1 MDTTRL
7 RSAQRTLIIT
17 GWLIALSGL
26 LFSIGSQ
33 IEGGLD
39 ALTALVLPGAE
50 MNLTARVYA
59 GVCGGLTAAFGV
71 TQARSAGLLDGS
83 IHPLRPFLDGVL
95 AWFVID
101 TSATVALGATANAVG
116 NAAFLLLLPG
126 PVWLAMRAMQ
136 WKPRAAKDSTRA
148 TSLAHS
154 GA

>member
-1 MDTTRL
+1 MEQCSVD
-7 RSAQRTLIIT
+7 
-17 GWLIALSGL
+17 L
-26 LFSIGSQ
+26 LEEIGSPHTLLAVDSLST
-33 IEGGLD
+33 LD
-39 ALTALVLPGAE
+39 I
-50 MNLTARVYA
+50 
-59 GVCGGLTAAFGV
+59 TAAFGV

-116 NAAFLLLLPG
+116 NAAFLLLLAG